1 MKKLFY
7 RRRFIFFPLIGL
19 AFLALVSFAVMQL
32 WNNLLPDIIHVNTI
46 TFWQA
51 LGIFILSKILF
62 GFGKGSRMGPPWMCE
77 RMGER
82 FKNMTDEER
91 QVFKE
96 NMKTRMCWKGPY
108 SEYENRTTKEQ
119 GSE

>member
-7 RRRFIFFPLIGL
+7 RRRFIFIPLIGL
-19 AFLALVSFAVMQL
+19 AFLALVSFVVMQL

-62 GFGKGSRMGPPWMCE
+62 GFGKGGRMGPPWMRG

-91 QVFKE
+91 QAFKE
-96 NMKTRMCWKGPY
+96 NMKNRMCWKGPR
-108 SEYENRTTKEQ
+108 SEHENRTTAEQ
-119 GSE
+119 SPE